1 MTFLHRLV
9 PRLRAILGRGRLA
22 REMDEEMRQHLEL
35 ATERYIARGFSPSD
49 ARAAARS
56 EFGNLPMIE
65 AAAREARGARW
76 VDALAGDVRFAFR
89 YFGRHKASTAIILVV
104 LALGTGANTLIFSMI
119 QAQFFR
125 PAPAVPKDDALA
137 RFWARE
143 RSTPTAPWQS
153 REFTLPEL
161 LAVAG
166 HRGVFDD
173 VAAWHA
179 HDVVLQGDDSVGARG
194 VRAQFVSPNFFSV
207 LDVSLAAGVGFV
219 QTEVAANQAAD
230 LTVIMSHE
238 MAIQLYRSAAG
249 AIGREVL
256 VNEVP
261 LRVVGVTPPR
271 FQGALRN
278 MDKPVL
284 WIPLS
289 ARADIARVSPRW
301 LTEQAALS
309 LIARLAPGASHAQA
323 TALAQQVVANALPD
337 SAARVGMAR
346 TAQVLAMRA
355 TPPGSDRNE
364 MLLAVTVF
372 MTIGALILLVGWM
385 NVSSLMVAA
394 ALARRHEIA
403 VRLSLGASRLRL
415 LRQLVT
421 ESTLLALAGGAIG
434 MLLAW
439 WLLVWSEKREIDGID
454 LTPDAGT
461 LAFVLAMAVTTGI
474 LFGLSPALHA
484 TRGAVASAMRDSG
497 TGTSG
502 RSRLQ
507 RGFVVA
513 QIALSQ
519 PLLVLLGTMISMVI
533 AEYRPL
539 SPEMSRHVI
548 TIGFRPLMRTGGP
561 GQRGEAVDS
570 LIPRIAERPEVV
582 GVAPNPGGF
591 AMRRV
596 VVTDRPAPVNAP
608 EAAPTTLVLVGTAP
622 GWFSIV
628 DAPIVLGR
636 DVSLSDTTVVDY
648 PIVIGA
654 DLARALW
661 GDVSPIGRTLVSP
674 AMLGSDQDSIA
685 LTVIGVYDATR
696 RLPGMAAIKP
706 GEISTLVFTARE
718 KRWGRDRIL
727 VRTRALAA
735 PSVPELYRFI
745 REEAPSLPVTSM
757 RTLEQVDEMEYR
769 EALQASSMAGV
780 GGALALLLASLGLY
794 GVVSLA
800 VRQSTREIG
809 IRIAVGATPR
819 SVMRSF
825 LYSGV
830 RTSLVALA
838 LGLPLSIVALKVG
851 LASGAV
857 IAPDVNVWLIGMVIA
872 PLLLAV
878 AAAATW
884 LPARRAA
891 LVDPAVTLRVE

>member
-1 MTFLHRLV
+1 MSFIHRFV
-9 PRLRAILGRGRLA
+9 QRARAILDRGRLA
-22 REMDEEMRQHLEL
+22 REMDEEMRLHLER
-35 ATERYIARGFSPSD
+35 AVERYAARGLSPSD
-49 ARAAARS
+49 ARAAARR
-56 EFGNLPMIE
+56 EFGNLPLIE
-65 AAAREARGARW
+65 DEARGARGARW

-89 YFGRHKASTAIILVV
+89 YFGRHKASTALIVAV
-104 LALGTGANTLIFSMI
+104 LALGTGANALIFSMI

-125 PAPAVPKDDALA
+125 PAPAMSKDDAHA

-143 RSTPTAPWQS
+143 RSSSTASWQS
-153 REFTLPEL
+153 REFTLSEL
-161 LAVAG
+161 QAIAEQ
-166 HRGVFDD
+166 RDVFEA

-194 VRAQFVSPNFFSV
+194 VRAQFVTPNFFSV
-207 LDVSLAAGVGFV
+207 IGVSLAAGVGFV
-219 QTEVAANQAAD
+219 QSDLAANQTAD
-230 LTVIMSHE
+230 LTVVISHE
-238 MAIQLYRSAAG
+238 MADQLFGSATV

-256 VNEVP
+256 VNEMP
-261 LRVVGVTPPR
+261 LRVVGVAPPR
-271 FQGALRN
+271 FQGALRD
-278 MDKPVL
+278 MDAPVL
-284 WIPLS
+284 WIPLN
-289 ARADIARVSPRW
+289 ARAEIARVSPRW
-301 LTEQAALS
+301 LTEQATLS
-309 LIARLAPGASHAQA
+309 LVARLTAGASHEQA
-323 TALAQQVVANALPD
+323 TVRAQQVVANALPD

-346 TAQVLAMRA
+346 TAHVLPMHA

-364 MLLAVTVF
+364 MILAVTVV

-421 ESTLLALAGGAIG
+421 ESTLLALTGGAIG
-434 MLLAW
+434 MLLAG
-439 WLLVWSEKREIDGID
+439 WLLVWFEKTEIDGID
-454 LTPDAGT
+454 VTPDAGT
-461 LAFVLAMAVTTGI
+461 FGFVLAIAVFTGI

-484 TRGAVASAMRDSG
+484 TRGAVANAIRDSG
-497 TGTSG
+497 TGTSK

-519 PLLVLLGTMISMVI
+519 PLLVLLGTMISVAMG
-533 AEYRPL
+533 EYQPL

-548 TIGFRPLMRTGGP
+548 RIGFRPLMRTGGP
-561 GQRGEAVDS
+561 GQRAEAVDL

-582 GVAPNPGGF
+582 AVTPDPGGI

-596 VVTDRPAPVNAP
+596 VVTDRPAPDAAL
-608 EAAPTTLVLVGTAP
+608 EAAPTTVDLMGTAP

-628 DAPIVLGR
+628 DAPIILGR
-636 DVSLSDTTVVDY
+636 DVLLSDTAAVDY
-648 PIVIGA
+648 PIVIGT
-654 DLARALW
+654 DFARALW
-661 GDVSPIGRTLVSP
+661 GEVSPIGRTLASP
-674 AMLGSDQDSIA
+674 AMSGSDQDSIA
-685 LTVIGVYDATR
+685 LTVIGVYGATR
-696 RLPGMAAIKP
+696 RLPGMAELKP
-706 GEISTLVFTARE
+706 GEISTLVFTARG
-718 KRWGRDRIL
+718 KRWARDRIL
-727 VRTRALAA
+727 VRTRSLAA

-745 REEAPSLPVTSM
+745 RAEAPALPVASM

-769 EALQASSMAGV
+769 EVLLISSLAGA
-780 GGALALLLASLGLY
+780 GGIVALLLASLGLY

-800 VRQSTREIG
+800 VRQNMREIG

-819 SVMRSF
+819 SVMRSY

-830 RTSLVALA
+830 RASLVALA

-851 LASGAV
+851 LSQGIV
-857 IAPDVNVWLIGMVIA
+857 PAPDVDPWLIGIMIA

-884 LPARRAA
+884 MPARRAA